1 LSVKETDRKLR
12 VRQTE
17 IGPPAGERYLNAG
30 EPIRPNLL
38 RLEHELQTVVDGS
51 A

>member
-12 VRQTE
+12 ARLTE
-17 IGPPAGERYLNAG
+17 IGAPAGARHLNAV